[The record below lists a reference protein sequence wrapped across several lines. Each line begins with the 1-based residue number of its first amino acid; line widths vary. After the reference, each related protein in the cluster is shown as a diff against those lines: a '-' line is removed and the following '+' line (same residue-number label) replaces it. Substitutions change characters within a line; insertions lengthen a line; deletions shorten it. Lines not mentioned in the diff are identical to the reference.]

1 MDRALRPSRFDI
13 LPNTPVSAKEFKYW
27 FRTFESY
34 LSVLPQEN
42 LNKLNVL
49 INFISSEIFEYGS
62 DSTTYDSA
70 IEVLH

>member
-13 LPNTPVSAKEFKYW
+13 LPNTTVSAKEFKHL

-49 INFISSEIFEYGS
+49 INFISSEIFEYVS
-62 DSTTYDSA
+62 DSTTFSN
-70 IEVLH
+70 